1 MSQKDSV
8 SNPDKPQTFISH
20 LVEIRQ
26 RLLIIVAAVFV
37 VFLILFSFAGDLYSF
52 VAQPLLR
59 YLPEGS
65 SMIATQVASPFLT
78 PFKLSMVLAI
88 FITIPL
94 ILYQIWAF
102 VAPGLY
108 EHEKSLVSPLLI
120 ASTLL
125 FYLGAAFAYYVIFP
139 VIFEFFMSISLD
151 GVTQMTDITDY
162 LDFVLKMFLAFG
174 IAFEVPVVIILLVRM
189 GIMSVQA
196 LSEKRPF
203 VIVGSFVFGMLITP
217 PDVLSQI
224 LLALPM
230 WVLFELGLIIARGIK
245 PKENDLIDS

>member
-125 FYLGAAFAYYVIFP
+125 FYFGAAFAYYVIFP